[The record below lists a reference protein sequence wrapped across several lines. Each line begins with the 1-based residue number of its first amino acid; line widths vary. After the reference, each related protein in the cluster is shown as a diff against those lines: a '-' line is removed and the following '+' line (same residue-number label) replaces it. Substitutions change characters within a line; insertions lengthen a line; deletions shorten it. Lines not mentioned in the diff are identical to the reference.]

1 MPSKKNKLYIVG
13 SGGFASEVFSWAAD
27 CGFAV
32 EAFVNEYHK
41 QETYLNVPV
50 IKSSQMNENI
60 PAVIAIGN
68 PQIRKSVAEKL
79 LHKKFATIIHPSSI
93 IGQRVIIQPGSI
105 ICPNAVITTNVVL
118 GQHSQL
124 HVSATIGHD
133 CVVGEYFTA
142 SPMAVISGNSTLGDC
157 VYFGTNSCLIEKKK
171 IVSNVIIG
179 ASACVV
185 KDIMSE
191 GTYIGVP
198 AAPIKKVSQL

>member
-1 MPSKKNKLYIVG
+1 MHSNKNKLYIIG
-13 SGGFASEVFSWAAD
+13 SGGFASEVFSWAND
-27 CGFAV
+27 CGFVV

-41 QETYLNVPV
+41 QETYLNIPV
-50 IKSSQMNENI
+50 IKSSEMNENI

-79 LHKKFATIIHPSSI
+79 LHKKFATIIHPSST
-93 IGQRVIIQPGSI
+93 IGQKVVINPGTI

-133 CVVGEYFTA
+133 CVIGDYFTA
-142 SPMAVISGNSTLGDC
+142 SPMVAISGNSSLGDC
-157 VYFGTNSCLIEKKK
+157 VYFGANSCVIEKKK
-171 IVSNVIIG
+171 IASNVVIG

-185 KDIMSE
+185 KDIFIE

-198 AAPIKKVSQL
+198 ARMIKSGV